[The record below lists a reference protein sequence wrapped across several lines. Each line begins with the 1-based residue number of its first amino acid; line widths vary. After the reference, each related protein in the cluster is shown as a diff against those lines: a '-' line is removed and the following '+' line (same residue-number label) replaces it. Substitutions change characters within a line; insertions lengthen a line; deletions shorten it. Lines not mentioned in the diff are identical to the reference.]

1 MLPLP
6 PNCRPEDAISPT
18 GIRPSAE
25 VTVDQQP
32 ATPRARP
39 DAGRCHRHVL
49 VTSRHAAGCLQS
61 VAVGT
66 RLPMNTPPALSDL
79 PADLADRPF
88 DPEFGLPIPF
98 VNEFDDGSY
107 EFGAINR
114 RRSIQCALSRLCGMC
129 GTSLEYDI
137 AFLGGPKAAESRA
150 YTDPPMHVACAEAAL
165 HLCPHLHQHTTPP
178 GDRSGDESE
187 TRRRLRR
194 GVTTADLFTADRPS
208 EWVLYLTHNFEIE
221 RATAEGGGLVLVFH
235 PGASF
240 AERHFR
246 FESGS
251 MRELG

>member
-1 MLPLP
+1 
-6 PNCRPEDAISPT
+6 
-18 GIRPSAE
+18 
-25 VTVDQQP
+25 
-32 ATPRARP
+32 
-39 DAGRCHRHVL
+39 
-49 VTSRHAAGCLQS
+49 

-150 YTDPPMHVACAEAAL
+150 YTDPPMHVSCAEAAL
-165 HLCPHLHQHTTPP
+165 ALCPHLARHTTSRADRDAE
-178 GDRSGDESE
+178 GDN
-187 TRRRLRR
+187 RRRLRP

-235 PGASF
+235 PGVAF
-240 AERHFR
+240 AERRFR
-246 FESGS
+246 FEGGH
-251 MRELG
+251 MAELA